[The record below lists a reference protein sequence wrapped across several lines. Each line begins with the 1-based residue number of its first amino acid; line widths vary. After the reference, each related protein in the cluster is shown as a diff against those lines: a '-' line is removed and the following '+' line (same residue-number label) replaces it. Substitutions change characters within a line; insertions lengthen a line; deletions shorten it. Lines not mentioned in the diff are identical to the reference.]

1 MAAVANAPIANAP
14 IANAPIA
21 VAPKKPPRF
30 MTLQNVTPEA
40 VNALFMPS
48 EDPTSKHPVLVI
60 AIGAPGVG
68 KTSSLIHILNNDPL
82 LQKRGI
88 TYDHFYNVSLD
99 TIVEHVQPY
108 RNLTR
113 NAYRHAKKRYNAINK
128 PTKQSFGLPEDFHN
142 KLYAPFANLY
152 TTVISKKDNN
162 TFGLQNAEPT
172 LYKKINT
179 ELKQLQTPVNDE
191 DSAPVDEN
199 PYTMVGKEFKCNYC
213 GKLFKTKTHFTS
225 GTYLKNRGYQKGGT
239 INNVFQQVLQ
249 EGMQKSY
256 HMIYDTTFGPNT
268 NKMDLIMRLLANVP
282 VKYKIIVIHITATE
296 EEIQRRIRQR
306 HLKMIDE
313 GFLRAIKLSLVSHFI
328 KDNANGYDAV
338 KTAYQDPTYIDRFL
352 TKNGEHYTVNDF
364 TFIHIINHDKNTGKM
379 LEIKYNSPTTSPT
392 RKSPTKKSPT
402 KSPTRKSS
410 ISPTRKSP
418 PKRANVP

>member
-1 MAAVANAPIANAP
+1 MIFLDGDREMAAVI
-14 IANAPIA
+14 
-21 VAPKKPPRF
+21 VASPKKLPRF
-30 MTLQNVTPEA
+30 KTLHDVTPEA
-40 VNALFMPS
+40 VDALFMPS

-60 AIGAPGVG
+60 AIGSPGVG

-88 TYDHFYNVSLD
+88 TYDHFYNLSLD

-113 NAYRHAKKRYNAINK
+113 KAYKYAKDGYNAINTT
-128 PTKQSFGLPEDFHN
+128 TKQSLGLPEDFHN

-152 TTVISKKDNN
+152 TTVISKKGNN
-162 TFGLQNAEPT
+162 TFGLQNAEPK
-172 LYKKINT
+172 LYTKINT
-179 ELKQLQTPVNDE
+179 ELKQLQTPVKDA
-191 DSAPVDEN
+191 DSTPVDEE
-199 PYTMVGKEFKCNYC
+199 PFTMVGKEFKCNYC
-213 GKLFKTKTHFTS
+213 GKLFKTQAHFTS

-268 NKMDLIMRLLANVP
+268 NKMDLIMGLLANVP

-313 GFLRAIKLSLVSHFI
+313 GYLRAIKLSLVSHFI

-338 KTAYQDPTYIDRFL
+338 KTAYQDPKYVDTFL

-364 TFIHIINHDKNTGKM
+364 TFINIINHDKNTGKM

-392 RKSPTKKSPT
+392 K
-402 KSPTRKSS
+402 KSPTRKSPTRK
-410 ISPTRKSP
+410 SPTRKSP
-418 PKRANVP
+418 TTSPNRKSPPKPANVP